1 MRALQLVSWK
11 QPPELREVAE
21 PEPGPGAVVIK
32 VAGAGACHSDLH
44 LMHDFD
50 AGLLPWGPP
59 FTLGHEN
66 SGWVDALGAGVTR
79 FEIGQPVLVYGP
91 WGCGHCERCRLGM
104 ENYCEHQ
111 AAVGA
116 AGGGLGLDGG
126 MAPKMLVPSARHL
139 VPLGDLDP
147 VDAAP
152 LSDAGLTP
160 YHAVKRSL
168 SLLGPDSVAVVI
180 GVGGLGHMAVQILDS
195 LTPAVIV
202 AVDSR
207 ERALATARDVGAVH
221 TVVSGA
227 DDAVAEIRDISKGRG
242 ADVVLDFVGVDAT
255 LALGAQVVRQL
266 GHLTIVGIGGGT
278 LPVSFFSIPYEASV
292 ATTYWGS
299 ITELMEVVALARAG
313 KIAARVSR
321 FSLDDA
327 TGAYEAMQR
336 GDLDG
341 RAVIVPS

>member
-1 MRALQLVSWK
+1 MRALQLVAWK

-50 AGLLPWGPP
+50 AGLLPWDPP

-66 SGWVDALGAGVTR
+66 SGWVDALGAGVTG

-111 AAVGA
+111 AVVGA

-139 VPLGDLDP
+139 VPLDDLDP

-180 GVGGLGHMAVQILDS
+180 GVGGLGHMAVQILEA

-207 ERALATARDVGAVH
+207 ARALATARDVGATH
-221 TVVSGA
+221 TVASGA
-227 DDAVAEIRDISKGRG
+227 DDAVAQLLDISKGRG

-278 LPVSFFSIPYEASV
+278 LPVSFFSVPYEASV

-299 ITELMEVVALARAG
+299 ITELMEVVALARSG

-327 TGAYEAMQR
+327 TGVYEAMQR